1 MNKLVVICFVCSL
14 ILMVGTLAMPD
25 VKEDIKELVKEKKGV
40 DIQDEEIEEINFT
53 DLPSE
58 LDIDKVSDTNIAI
71 YKVNYTADKPL
82 FVISSGEPTAAV
94 EGPVI
99 SEARSLLSFGYA
111 GEKSE
116 SGFLKMESG
125 VEGSLKKGYVMMR
138 PGSITGL
145 STNLEVTD
153 AGVGDIEIIIYKNGN
168 EVGFRNILSA
178 GSLGVKMDYDVLT
191 KDIVNFKAGDTIS
204 VYVKLRSGAVLSDV
218 TTVLEITN

>member
-1 MNKLVVICFVCSL
+1 MNKLVVICFVFSL
-14 ILMVGTLAMPD
+14 VLAVGAWATPD
-25 VKEDIKELVKEKKGV
+25 VKEDIRDFVKEGKGISIGDE
-40 DIQDEEIEEINFT
+40 DIKEINFT
-53 DLPSE
+53 DLPGE
-58 LDIDKVSDTNIAI
+58 LDIDKVGDTNIAI
-71 YKVNYTADKPL
+71 YEVNYTADKPL
-82 FVISSGEPTAAV
+82 FVISSGGPTIAAK
-94 EGPVI
+94 PVV
-99 SEARSLLSFGYA
+99 SEVRSLLSFGYA